1 MSGVDRKVLA
11 FLKSNPGATPREVAD
26 ALGLPYNVVRH
37 ALLRLREA
45 GYVVRSSRG
54 GYLVRVGFP
63 ALDDVEVNQ
72 GGSSESRSGASV
84 AELVGIIEEL
94 KSMVMEL
101 KARVDRLEQEINL
114 LKKGISTHKA
124 RQSKDRKVTDPL
136 LSILSSKGLV
146 TLSEARKLASKPI
159 EVYVNEGVAI
169 PLGDY
174 LVNPEFLSKFK
185 KKFPLSVGE
194 IEKMSPEERGLL
206 DSLIKEGLVYL
217 HAGREYR
224 IIG

>member
-11 FLKSNPGATPREVAD
+11 FLKNNPGATPREVAD

-63 ALDDVEVNQ
+63 ALDDVEATQ
-72 GGSSESRSGASV
+72 GGGSDSRSGASV
-84 AELVGIIEEL
+84 AELVGVIEEL

-114 LKKGISTHKA
+114 LKKGILTHKA
-124 RQSKDRKVTDPL
+124 RQRKDKKVNDPL
-136 LSILSSKGLV
+136 LGILSSKGLV

-169 PLGDY
+169 PVGDY
-174 LVNPEFLSKFK
+174 LVNPEFLDRFK

>member
-11 FLKSNPGATPREVAD
+11 FLKNNPGATPREVAD
-26 ALGLPYNVVRH
+26 ALGLPYNVVRY

-45 GYVVRSSRG
+45 GYVIRSPRG

-63 ALDDVEVNQ
+63 ALDDVEVTQ
-72 GGSSESRSGASV
+72 GESSSSRPDISV
-84 AELVGIIEEL
+84 AELVGTIEEL
-94 KSMVMEL
+94 KSVVMEL

-124 RQSKDRKVTDPL
+124 RQRKDKKVTDSL
-136 LSILSSKGLV
+136 LSILSGKGLV

-159 EVYVNEGVAI
+159 EAYVNEGVAI
-169 PLGDY
+169 PIGDY
-174 LVNPEFLSKFK
+174 LVDPKFLDRFK
-185 KKFPLSVGE
+185 KKFPLSVSEVG
-194 IEKMSPEERGLL
+194 KLSPEERGLL

>member
-1 MSGVDRKVLA
+1 M
-11 FLKSNPGATPREVAD
+11 
-26 ALGLPYNVVRH
+26 
-37 ALLRLREA
+37 
-45 GYVVRSSRG
+45 
-54 GYLVRVGFP
+54 
-63 ALDDVEVNQ
+63 
-72 GGSSESRSGASV
+72 
-84 AELVGIIEEL
+84 
-94 KSMVMEL
+94 
-101 KARVDRLEQEINL
+101 
-114 LKKGISTHKA
+114 
-124 RQSKDRKVTDPL
+124 
-136 LSILSSKGLV
+136 SSKGLV

-169 PLGDY
+169 PIGDY
-174 LVNPEFLSKFK
+174 LVNPEFLDKFK

>member
-1 MSGVDRKVLA
+1 LSGVDRKVLA
-11 FLKSNPGATPREVAD
+11 FLKNNPGATPREVAD

-45 GYVVRSSRG
+45 GYVVRSPRG

-63 ALDDVEVNQ
+63 ALDDAEVAR
-72 GGSSESRSGASV
+72 GGSNDSRPDASV
-84 AELVGIIEEL
+84 AELVGVIEEL
-94 KSMVMEL
+94 RSIVMEL
-101 KARVDRLEQEINL
+101 KARVDRLEQEVNL
-114 LKKGISTHKA
+114 LKKGIPTHKV
-124 RQSKDRKVTDPL
+124 RQRKDRKTPDPL
-136 LSILSSKGLV
+136 LSTLSSKGLV

-159 EVYVNEGVAI
+159 EAYINEGVAI
-169 PLGDY
+169 PIGNY
-174 LVNPEFLSKFK
+174 LVNPEFLDKFK

-194 IEKMSPEERGLL
+194 VEKMSPEERGLL

-224 IIG
+224 IIS